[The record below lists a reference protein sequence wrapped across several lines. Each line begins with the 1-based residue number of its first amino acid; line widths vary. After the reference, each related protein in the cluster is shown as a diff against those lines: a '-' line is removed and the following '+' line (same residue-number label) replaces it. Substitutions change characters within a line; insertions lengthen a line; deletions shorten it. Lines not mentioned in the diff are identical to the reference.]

1 MDTLNGYIDVII
13 DGLHKKN
20 EVLDEIIIMNGK
32 QKEILSAEEFD
43 MDLLEGNLEKKAEL
57 VEKLNHLDDGF
68 TSVYDRIK
76 EELPKH
82 KEECADRIAVM
93 KELISQIT
101 DKTVKIQSDEA
112 RNKAIAEQFFSK
124 SKREA
129 GNARRSST
137 MANNYYKSMRQIDSS
152 PQFFDRQK

>member
-32 QKEILSAEEFD
+32 QKEIFSAEEID

-57 VEKLNHLDDGF
+57 VEKLNRLDDGF

-82 KEECADRIAVM
+82 KEEYADRIAVM

-101 DKTVKIQSDEA
+101 DKSVKIQSDEA

-124 SKREA
+124 SRREA